1 MNLDDAKNAVKT
13 GWKLLVDEL
22 GGVDATASAC
32 GVSRSLVSEYGN
44 RNGKRFAPAHTILAG
59 ERVAGT
65 PHVTSAMARALG
77 YELVLVE
84 GPRAQTELIVRVVV
98 EASPGL
104 ASLLERLCAGGQRES
119 AALPQ
124 PTPKAVEATEVKKPS
139 ALLGKMTPERKQL
152 IANMRAGGCGWGEI
166 FTAVNE
172 LPGGKFSTPNTLS
185 GWALKLIKT
194 GAIPTPNENVVVPHC
209 ADHAHVAYGH
219 AKVRS

>member
-1 MNLDDAKNAVKT
+1 M
-13 GWKLLVDEL
+13 
-22 GGVDATASAC
+22 
-32 GVSRSLVSEYGN
+32 
-44 RNGKRFAPAHTILAG
+44 
-59 ERVAGT
+59 
-65 PHVTSAMARALG
+65 
-77 YELVLVE
+77 
-84 GPRAQTELIVRVVV
+84 TELIVRLVV

-119 AALPQ
+119 VPLPQ
-124 PTPKAVEATEVKKPS
+124 PTPGVVRNKAVEAIEVKKPS

-194 GAIPTPNENVVVPHC
+194 GAIPTPNENVVVPR
-209 ADHAHVAYGH
+209 AASPEAMAPV
-219 AKVRS
+219 VRALQKGVVDDEHTVKMSPRDILTWARNNRLDVTTGTEDEILQRINRTRKNMQLPPFAVDPWLRSEL